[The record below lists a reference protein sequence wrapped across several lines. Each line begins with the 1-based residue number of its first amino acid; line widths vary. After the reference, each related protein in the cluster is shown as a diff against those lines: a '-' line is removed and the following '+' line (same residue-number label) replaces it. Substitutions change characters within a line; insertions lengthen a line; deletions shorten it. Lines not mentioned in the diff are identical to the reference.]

1 MVLTRHSPRP
11 YACPPRGDVSIYTPL
26 IFMYAALLLLLIFV
40 ESSADFVHSE
50 MMWRGIV
57 LNVQP
62 SPLNKS
68 CAKDALLYTKRK
80 GNN

>member
-1 MVLTRHSPRP
+1 MVLTNN
-11 YACPPRGDVSIYTPL
+11 
-26 IFMYAALLLLLIFV
+26 AALLLLLIFV

-62 SPLNKS
+62 SPRNKS
-68 CAKDALLYTKRK
+68 CAKDVLLYTKRK
-80 GNN
+80 GANRTACSLWFA